1 MKRNFVAIE
10 NAANSSSVAL
20 LQVAEDEQF
29 SLSGRVNQAEQQ
41 HAEHILPMLD
51 ELLNEAKLPKQAIHG
66 VVFSQGP
73 GAFTG
78 LRIACG
84 VAQGLALGLGLD
96 VVAVDSLRATASMVQ
111 NKPDYDLIVSVLDA
125 RMQEVYLAVY
135 RPVAGA
141 ALEATGQIAEVL
153 EVGDLVGNVL
163 MRDVPLHTVQAPVLI
178 GVADVIPWLREQ
190 LIPSLNEDLKAG
202 RAIQKQLVQ
211 EQGASKIT
219 QSSTEE
225 SASTEES
232 TSTVQVLL
240 CGNALDE
247 YAQVFT
253 QGLIESRALVDVM
266 TSSANQVQAEGD
278 SHLTQ
283 AVIDSLVHPVQAKS
297 FGVEFH
303 LGHTTWPSAEVLVQ
317 LGYEEFKQGRAMA
330 AELVAPLY
338 LRDKVAFTT
347 AEREQGMGGNPKA
360 ELPQHTSD
368 LKCASSLQV
377 VEGLAASLS
386 KVDAHIVAMQAAD
399 IEAVLAIENQVQLE
413 PWTAGMF
420 ADSLEANY
428 KAWILRHRSGLIMG
442 YALQMFAPDVAH
454 LLTIAVAPECQQ
466 QGLGRLLLSW
476 TEQQVLEAGLTAQM
490 LEVRVSNEAARAL
503 YAAKSYQ
510 QIGLRKGYYKGL
522 NGQSEDAL
530 VLQKNLL

>member
-96 VVAVDSLRATASMVQ
+96 VVAVDSLRATASRVQ

-135 RPVAGA
+135 RPVAGT
-141 ALEATGQIAEVL
+141 ALEDVQLQI
-153 EVGDLVGNVL
+153 
-163 MRDVPLHTVQAPVLI
+163 VQVPVLI

-190 LIPSLNEDLKAG
+190 LIPSLNGDLKAR
-202 RAIQKQLVQ
+202 RAIQGQAVQ
-211 EQGASKIT
+211 EQGAHEIA
-219 QSSTEE
+219 QG
-225 SASTEES
+225 SADDSAY
-232 TSTVQVLL
+232 TVQVLL

-386 KVDAHIVAMQAAD
+386 KVDARIVAMQAAD

-454 LLTIAVAPECQQ
+454 LLTIAVAPEWQQ

-476 TEQQVLEAGLTAQM
+476 AEQQVLEAGLTAQM

>member
-1 MKRNFVAIE
+1 
-10 NAANSSSVAL
+10 
-20 LQVAEDEQF
+20 
-29 SLSGRVNQAEQQ
+29 
-41 HAEHILPMLD
+41 
-51 ELLNEAKLPKQAIHG
+51 
-66 VVFSQGP
+66 
-73 GAFTG
+73 
-78 LRIACG
+78 
-84 VAQGLALGLGLD
+84 
-96 VVAVDSLRATASMVQ
+96 
-111 NKPDYDLIVSVLDA
+111 
-125 RMQEVYLAVY
+125 
-135 RPVAGA
+135 
-141 ALEATGQIAEVL
+141 
-153 EVGDLVGNVL
+153 
-163 MRDVPLHTVQAPVLI
+163 
-178 GVADVIPWLREQ
+178 
-190 LIPSLNEDLKAG
+190 
-202 RAIQKQLVQ
+202 
-211 EQGASKIT
+211 
-219 QSSTEE
+219 
-225 SASTEES
+225 
-232 TSTVQVLL
+232 
-240 CGNALDE
+240 
-247 YAQVFT
+247 
-253 QGLIESRALVDVM
+253 M

-360 ELPQHTSD
+360 ELPQHSSD
-368 LKCASSLQV
+368 LKSASSLYV
-377 VEGLAASLS
+377 IEGLAASLS
-386 KVDAHIVAMQAAD
+386 KVDARIVAMQAAD

-428 KAWILRHRSGLIMG
+428 KAWILRHRSGQIMG

-454 LLTIAVAPECQQ
+454 LLTIAVAPEWQQ

>member
-96 VVAVDSLRATASMVQ
+96 VVAVDSLRATASRVQ

-135 RPVAGA
+135 QPVVGA

-190 LIPSLNEDLKAG
+190 LIPSLNGDLKAR
-202 RAIQKQLVQ
+202 RAIQGQAVQ
-211 EQGASKIT
+211 EQGAHEIA
-219 QSSTEE
+219 QG
-225 SASTEES
+225 SADDSAYTL
-232 TSTVQVLL
+232 QVLL

-360 ELPQHTSD
+360 ELPQHSSD
-368 LKCASSLQV
+368 LKSASSLYV
-377 VEGLAASLS
+377 IEGLAASLS
-386 KVDAHIVAMQAAD
+386 KVDARIVAMQAAD
-399 IEAVLAIENQVQLE
+399 IKAVLSIENQVQLE

-428 KAWILRHRSGLIMG
+428 KAWILRHRSGQIMG

-454 LLTIAVAPECQQ
+454 LLTIAVAPEWQQ

>member
-29 SLSGRVNQAEQQ
+29 SLSGRVNKAEQQ

-51 ELLNEAKLPKQAIHG
+51 ELLHEAQLAKQAIHG

-96 VVAVDSLRATASMVQ
+96 VVAVDSLRATASMVP
-111 NKPDYDLIVSVLDA
+111 NKSAFDLIVSVLDA

-135 RPVAGA
+135 QPVVDAAQIDNELMMGA
-141 ALEATGQIAEVL
+141 Q
-153 EVGDLVGNVL
+153 
-163 MRDVPLHTVQAPVLI
+163 LHTVQAPVLI
-178 GVADVIPWLREQ
+178 GVADVIPWLREK
-190 LIPSLNEDLKAG
+190 LIPGLQEQLRAG
-202 RAIQKQLVQ
+202 RASSEGTTQEQATQ
-211 EQGASKIT
+211 EQGAHKIALEGAD
-219 QSSTEE
+219 SSVATI
-225 SASTEES
+225 
-232 TSTVQVLL
+232 QVLL

-247 YAQVFT
+247 YAQVFAHGLAEN
-253 QGLIESRALVDVM
+253 QGQVNVSA
-266 TSSANQVQAEGD
+266 SAANQEQAEGGACATN
-278 SHLTQ
+278 LG
-283 AVIDSLVHPVQAKS
+283 IDSVVNSVQAYS
-297 FGVEFH
+297 CCMEFH
-303 LGHTTWPSAEVLVQ
+303 LGHTAWPSAEVLVQ

-360 ELPQHTSD
+360 ELPQH
-368 LKCASSLQV
+368 KHEFAGMASTATAQMTEGVEAQLRKLGARIDAMQV
-377 VEGLAASLS
+377 V
-386 KVDAHIVAMQAAD
+386 D
-399 IEAVLAIENQVQLE
+399 IEAVLAIETQVQLE
-413 PWTAGMF
+413 PWTEGMF
-420 ADSLEANY
+420 ADSLQANY
-428 KAWILRHRSGLIMG
+428 KAGVLRHRSGQIMG

-454 LLTIAVAPECQQ
+454 LLTIAIAPEWQK
-466 QGLGRLLLSW
+466 QGLGRLLLAW
-476 TEQQVLEAGLTAQM
+476 TEQKVLEAGLSAQM
-490 LEVRVSNEAARAL
+490 LEVRVSNQAARAL
-503 YAAKSYQ
+503 YEAQSYQ
-510 QIGLRKGYYKGL
+510 QIGLRKGYYKGVD
-522 NGQSEDAL
+522 GQSEDAL